1 MGKGKQVRKLRIGA
15 VANAIEILLVLK
27 KKVTRSQKHE
37 HEYGED
43 TVVVKSLWKS
53 VVIEKFC
60 NRGSIARRPGY
71 DYKGTHLANIQNQNV
86 TTTTQ
91 EMRRKAGYHILG
103 ELLP

>member
-1 MGKGKQVRKLRIGA
+1 MGKGKQVRKLRTGA

-53 VVIEKFC
+53 VVIEKLC
-60 NRGSIARRPGY
+60 NRGSLAIARRPGY
-71 DYKGTHLANIQNQNV
+71 DYKGTKHTLSKHPKSNSNNHNARN
-86 TTTTQ
+86 
-91 EMRRKAGYHILG
+91 AA
-103 ELLP
+103 